1 MMRVGRCA
9 GNSSTRCAGSGP
21 KASLTIAS
29 VERYLAAAGASWRRG
44 LSVNVSGASIFTSLP
59 RIVPVSRDH
68 FVGDAHHTGY
78 SLGQV
83 NERGALSIGAD
94 EPQRWSTPSLAI
106 ALRSP
111 KSVQSCSFM
120 RASSP
125 RRMGWSVF
133 RCLGRAV
140 SDTARSRR
148 DARF

>member
-83 NERGALSIGAD
+83 NERGALRIGAD
-94 EPQRWSTPSLAI
+94 EPPKMVDAI
-106 ALRSP
+106 FGDRVAVTEIG
-111 KSVQSCSFM
+111 SVLLVHARQQSKTHGVVGIQV
-120 RASSP
+120 P
-125 RRMGWSVF
+125 RPCRI
-133 RCLGRAV
+133 
-140 SDTARSRR
+140 
-148 DARF
+148 